1 MIRSHGRAYFC
12 YIQMCHRILSG
23 GKIMSRHPSL
33 LFFAPDC
40 PPNQFDLPLPHGV
53 EDNLTPEQAAKVSKV
68 KVKFAHG
75 VGELLT
81 KSFGEVSAVL
91 DEKPTRTAP
100 APRPSTK

>member
-1 MIRSHGRAYFC
+1 
-12 YIQMCHRILSG
+12 
-23 GKIMSRHPSL
+23 MSRHTSP
-33 LFFAPDC
+33 FVVTPDC

-53 EDNLTPEQAAKVSKV
+53 EDNLTPEQAAKVGKV

-91 DEKPTRTAP
+91 DEKKPAP

>member
-1 MIRSHGRAYFC
+1 
-12 YIQMCHRILSG
+12 
-23 GKIMSRHPSL
+23 MSKHTTPL
-33 LFFAPDC
+33 IVAPDC

-53 EDNLTPEQAAKVSKV
+53 EEHLTPEQAAKVSKV

-91 DEKPTRTAP
+91 DEKPTQT